1 MIKKTYN
8 MPFLRFHT
16 IDPIKLAEIS
26 REMTDRLQEII
37 GCPREHIVL
46 EVIHS
51 EIVTDGQ
58 IGQGDWP
65 FIEVAYFERSLEIQ
79 DGVAHIICQYL
90 KQVGY
95 ENVDIH
101 FSYLSNRNYYENG
114 NCSQ

>member
-1 MIKKTYN
+1 MKKTHIT
-8 MPFLRFHT
+8 PFLRFHT
-16 IDPIKLAEIS
+16 TDPVKLAEIS
-26 REMTDRLQEII
+26 REMTDHLQETI

-51 EIVTDGQ
+51 EIVIDGQ

-65 FIEVAYFERSLEIQ
+65 FIEVAYFERGLEVQ
-79 DGVAHIICQYL
+79 DKVAGIICRYL

-101 FSYLSNRNYYENG
+101 FSYLNNRNYYENG